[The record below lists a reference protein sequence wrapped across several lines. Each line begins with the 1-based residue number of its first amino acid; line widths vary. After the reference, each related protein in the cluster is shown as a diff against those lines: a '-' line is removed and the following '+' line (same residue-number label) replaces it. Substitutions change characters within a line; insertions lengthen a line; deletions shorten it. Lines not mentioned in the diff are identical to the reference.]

1 MKTITTILIALALC
15 AACSDNNDVKEIN
28 NAKDPYDTYI
38 ANAPKG
44 EPTLSREDAQARA
57 RLGCGQDWAPG
68 TVDAILADAYKDLC
82 P

>member
-1 MKTITTILIALALC
+1 MKSIAIAIAAIALLV
-15 AACSDNNDVKEIN
+15 ACSGDDDTKDTNS
-28 NAKDPYDTYI
+28 DPYDTYLQ
-38 ANAPKG
+38 NAPKT

-57 RLGCGQDWAPG
+57 RLGCAQDWAPG

>member
-1 MKTITTILIALALC
+1 MKMITTIALAIALA
-15 AACSDNNDVKEIN
+15 ASCSSNSDDPKDSST
-28 NAKDPYDTYI
+28 DPYDTYI
-38 ANAPKG
+38 ANAPKT

-68 TVDAILADAYKDLC
+68 TIDAILADAYKDLC